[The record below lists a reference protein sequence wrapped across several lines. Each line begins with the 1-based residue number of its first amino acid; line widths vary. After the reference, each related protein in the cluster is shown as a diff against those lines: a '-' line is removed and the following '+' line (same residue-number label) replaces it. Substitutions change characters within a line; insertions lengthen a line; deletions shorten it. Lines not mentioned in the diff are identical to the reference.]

1 MVRKDEFAR
10 ERILRLSDVGLA
22 WVLAVFISGLG
33 VISMIAWG

>member
-1 MVRKDEFAR
+1 MAPQDETVRVKA
-10 ERILRLSDVGLA
+10 LRLSDVGLA